1 MSFSVARAT
10 LVVAFLLLAGAV
22 VLLASGAGEV
32 TAASASTNGLIWG

>member
-10 LVVAFLLLAGAV
+10 LVVAFLLLAGVLVAV
-22 VLLASGAGEV
+22 ASGAGEV